1 MIYMDVCAIWLKVS
15 NDSKINRLNCYKI
28 HKLSQKNIAFR
39 GSKLI
44 HQSHSMALQNRVTSA
59 PYRFPEQTPSQYHA
73 KCASSSPRRQRAKSA
88 NSNISPATYDQFQKG
103 STVVQD
109 EIWKSSCTKEK
120 HQQMIW

>member
-1 MIYMDVCAIWLKVS
+1 
-15 NDSKINRLNCYKI
+15 
-28 HKLSQKNIAFR
+28 
-39 GSKLI
+39 
-44 HQSHSMALQNRVTSA
+44 MASSLRNRVTSA
-59 PYRFPEQTPSQYHA
+59 PYRFPEQTEAPSQYHA
-73 KCASSSPRRQRAKSA
+73 KCASSPPSRQRAKSA